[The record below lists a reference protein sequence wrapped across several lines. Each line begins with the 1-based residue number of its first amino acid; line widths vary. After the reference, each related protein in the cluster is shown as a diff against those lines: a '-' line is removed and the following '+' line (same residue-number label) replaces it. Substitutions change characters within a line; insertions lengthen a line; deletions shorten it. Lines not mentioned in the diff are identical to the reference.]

1 MRSSTWKPMPIFMI
15 RCSLKNSLSLIPL
28 ILLLIFAHAS
38 CTKMDKTLGE
48 DFIPDGQQLQ
58 VALFDA
64 TDFCSLRTV
73 KLDSISTSNF
83 SSAALGIYD
92 DGSSLNRMGRT
103 VAGFATTFSP
113 VVDYGDVFGDT
124 IVFDSVY
131 LYLAFTETPKGY
143 GLDKTTPMEIEVYE
157 LTATLTDSVFYGVED
172 YNASPKMI
180 DAMIGEKVSVGTT
193 MVCYDSTSA
202 YIKLSN
208 DLLPKLRNISSA
220 DTFKANFKGLYVA
233 VKDDG
238 SNGGCMKYV
247 SIVNTSS
254 TEAASVLVAMCH
266 DIKADTVP
274 LSFTYHVFNY
284 GENSPR
290 FNYIRHEH
298 KALDQDST
306 VLYMQGL
313 AGVVTELQLKR
324 DSIEK
329 WVDGRNIIVNRAELV
344 LPVEDNDKNSLT
356 WLDNLY
362 STTMSSIQ
370 KLAGGGYALTLDAGS
385 YSVTFDG
392 GLNRSLMQYSIS
404 ITNTFNMALL
414 KKIDTSIMLVPDN
427 YVSDAASIF
436 VSNKPDRKP
445 QLKIWYSEI
454 N

>member
-1 MRSSTWKPMPIFMI
+1 MPIFMI

-28 ILLLIFAHAS
+28 ILLLIFAHVS

-92 DGSSLNRMGRT
+92 DGNSLNRMGRT

-193 MVCYDSTSA
+193 MVNYDSTSV

-208 DLLPKLRNISSA
+208 DLLPKLKNISSA

-238 SNGGCMKYV
+238 SNSG
-247 SIVNTSS
+247 
-254 TEAASVLVAMCH
+254 
-266 DIKADTVP
+266 
-274 LSFTYHVFNY
+274 
-284 GENSPR
+284 
-290 FNYIRHEH
+290 
-298 KALDQDST
+298 
-306 VLYMQGL
+306 
-313 AGVVTELQLKR
+313 
-324 DSIEK
+324 
-329 WVDGRNIIVNRAELV
+329 
-344 LPVEDNDKNSLT
+344 
-356 WLDNLY
+356 
-362 STTMSSIQ
+362 
-370 KLAGGGYALTLDAGS
+370 
-385 YSVTFDG
+385 
-392 GLNRSLMQYSIS
+392 
-404 ITNTFNMALL
+404 
-414 KKIDTSIMLVPDN
+414 
-427 YVSDAASIF
+427 
-436 VSNKPDRKP
+436 
-445 QLKIWYSEI
+445 
-454 N
+454 